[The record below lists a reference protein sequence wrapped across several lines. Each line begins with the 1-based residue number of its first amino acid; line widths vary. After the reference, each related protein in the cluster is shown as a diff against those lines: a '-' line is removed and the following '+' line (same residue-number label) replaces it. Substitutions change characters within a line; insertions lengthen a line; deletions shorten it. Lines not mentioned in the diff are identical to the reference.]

1 MSFYKSCVF
10 NSTQCR
16 NAKTTTT
23 ITRHVALL
31 GMFFVE
37 QRNLFVCSCCV
48 LNSVTCLF
56 VYICHAFISG
66 MCLFK
71 SVFCLFKCS
80 TCMFIVVCAIVR

>member
-10 NSTQCR
+10 NRTQCR

-31 GMFFVE
+31 GMFCVE

-56 VYICHAFISG
+56 TFVMHLSVECV
-66 MCLFK
+66 CLNLFF
-71 SVFCLFKCS
+71 VCLNAQH
-80 TCMFIVVCAIVR
+80 VCL